1 MKAKYEKP
9 VLEVVQLELNLEI
22 ASCSEDPYY
31 DMNEV
36 QNCKKQNNGDGY
48 FTSENNCDV
57 EYEDKCYFTA
67 TYSFSS

>member
-9 VLEVVQLELNLEI
+9 VLEVVQLEVNLAI

-31 DMNEV
+31 DMSEID
-36 QNCKKQNNGDGY
+36 NCKKKNNGDGY
-48 FTSENNCDV
+48 FTSDDSCNI

-67 TYSFSS
+67 SFSYSS